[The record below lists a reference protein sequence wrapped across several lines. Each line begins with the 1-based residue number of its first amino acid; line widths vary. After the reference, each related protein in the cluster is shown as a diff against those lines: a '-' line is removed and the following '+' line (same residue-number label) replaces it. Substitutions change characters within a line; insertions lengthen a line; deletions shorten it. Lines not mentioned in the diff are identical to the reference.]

1 MTARTLASILLILAA
16 VSPAAAQTKAGTK
29 PATSPHK
36 PAASSARP
44 ATPATQPPPATPEPT
59 TGDDS
64 TPVPNTVAAK
74 PAASKPAA
82 PAPAVAAAVTPPV
95 DPNKRIVGFDLMSAT
110 VMQEKQSSF
119 SGLAARL
126 RLTIPRTIPGIEV
139 LPTVEYWRNST
150 TLTPYDI
157 KGTRVDATIGGD
169 IRYAFHAGA
178 WHPYLGAGYGIHFLS
193 TQVNAPSQ
201 NINNA
206 SDSVIMGG
214 LAALG
219 GITFPL
225 TERID
230 NFLEV
235 KYHHIPG
242 YKQLKINWGIS
253 IGL

>member
-29 PATSPHK
+29 PAASPHK
-36 PAASSARP
+36 PAASP
-44 ATPATQPPPATPEPT
+44 AKPAAPATQPPPATPEPT

-64 TPVPNTVAAK
+64 TPVPSTVAAK

-82 PAPAVAAAVTPPV
+82 PVAADTPAPTPV

-242 YKQLKINWGIS
+242 YKQVKINWGIS